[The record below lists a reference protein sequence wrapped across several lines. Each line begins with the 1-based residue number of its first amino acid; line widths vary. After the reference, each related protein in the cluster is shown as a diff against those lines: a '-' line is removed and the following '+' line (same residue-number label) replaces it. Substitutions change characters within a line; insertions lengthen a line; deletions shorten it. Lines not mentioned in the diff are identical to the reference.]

1 MDTTAIRVSIAEACS
16 QEHQSHSLHRFF
28 SGRLEELGQRLILPR
43 EDPVAALVNF
53 ARSYIEY
60 VPDFLDQI
68 EAQGRQEEA
77 QGYVNMAADFFLAP
91 PGVVAE
97 DQGLK
102 ALLDEAFLAQRLLEE
117 VNDQQ
122 LCQRAPPLLCLDMT
136 RANIIVHHLLGDRL
150 AGRLEELITQCLD
163 LVADNRRQFSS
174 FAPAASSGERP
185 WEEAPCMS
193 RGACIDL
200 RLGYQPSSPVDGGGE
215 G

>member
-1 MDTTAIRVSIAEACS
+1 MDTNAIRETIAEACS
-16 QEHQSHSLHRFF
+16 QEQQSRSLHRFF
-28 SGRLEELGQRLILPR
+28 SGRLDELRQRLVLPS
-43 EDPVAALVNF
+43 ESPVDALVDF
-53 ARSYIEY
+53 ARRYIEY

-68 EAQGRQEEA
+68 EAQGRQGET

-136 RANIIVHHLLGDRL
+136 RANIIVHHLLGDGL
-150 AGRLEELITQCLD
+150 ASRLEELVRQCLY
-163 LVADNRRQFSS
+163 LVADNRRRFTS
-174 FAPAASSGERP
+174 FVPEDSSGECA

-200 RLGYQPSSPVDGGGE
+200 RLGYQPSSPAEGGRE